1 MGRGSTLLLVEMLHS
16 GSIRKCS
23 GIVTVRQPAVEMSL
37 FVLNVFF
44 EDIKVSRLLSG
55 PFLFL
60 SFGGYVV
67 SCLTRARHDNE
78 GVCVFKRWSGGE

>member
-44 EDIKVSRLLSG
+44 EDIKVSRLLS
-55 PFLFL
+55 
-60 SFGGYVV
+60 VV
-67 SCLTRARHDNE
+67 PLVWWLR
-78 GVCVFKRWSGGE
+78 GELPDKGQT